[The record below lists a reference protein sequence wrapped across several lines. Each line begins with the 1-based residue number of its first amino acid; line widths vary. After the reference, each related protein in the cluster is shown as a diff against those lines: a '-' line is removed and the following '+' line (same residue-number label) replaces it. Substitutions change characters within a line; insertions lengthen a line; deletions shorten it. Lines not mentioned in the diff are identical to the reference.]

1 VDQYPENPRR
11 SHLRVAYVWRDEVMA
26 DLVATKPRKITLGAT
41 RGCTFVTPDLGLPKR
56 FAVIRHGARGYLLT
70 LGAGMAG
77 RLRLGHEEIE
87 VADFVMRGGGERAAG
102 SKGNFRATSIAPG
115 DWGVIHLD
123 GSGRHNLFFQFVKG
137 DPPVPRASPYDSHLL
152 VPALLFAVI
161 LHGVFVAWALSTK
174 PTRPTMA
181 FPGKREIMAEYL
193 LIRPPPPPPPEE
205 EKPQPKGGEED
216 AKEDKPPSATEGKE
230 GKAGGEGDKP
240 RAKAPDPDKGNPDE
254 PPASIQVG
262 LLSKASRAKIKE
274 AQTRGGFDQKLG
286 AALDR
291 LRGDKTEG
299 GFGSGT
305 GQGGGLG
312 PGKGSGTSTRG
323 GTGTGGGG
331 TSHAD
336 AITHGPVD
344 TGGVRAAKGSGGG
357 GGVKE
362 AQVKVDLDQPDGDFG
377 GLTAAEI
384 MKVVRSK
391 RSAIA
396 TCYERELQRSKGLG
410 GKVIVNWK
418 IDAGGAVLGAK
429 VRTTTMRN
437 DKVQDCIVRVVQNLK
452 FPQPRGNKIPVVNFP
467 FIFAPR

>member
-1 VDQYPENPRR
+1 MNHYDQNPRK
-11 SHLRVAYVWRDEVMA
+11 SYLRVSYVWRDEVMA
-26 DLVATKPRKITLGAT
+26 DVVATKQGKITIGGS
-41 RGCTFVTPDLGLPKR
+41 RGCTFVTPDLGLPQR

-70 LGAGMAG
+70 LGAGMTG
-77 RLRLGHEEIE
+77 RLRLGDEEIE
-87 VADFVMRGGGERAAG
+87 VAEFVARGGGERAAG
-102 SKGNFRATSIAPG
+102 AKGNFRATTIAPG

-123 GSGRHNLFFQFVKG
+123 GSGRHNLFFQFVKA
-137 DPPVPRASPYDSHLL
+137 DPPMPRAAPYDSHLL

-161 LHGVFVAWALSTK
+161 LHGVFVAWALTTK
-174 PTRPTMA
+174 SDRPTMA

-193 LIRPPPPPPPEE
+193 LVRPPEPPKEE
-205 EKPQPKGGEED
+205 EKPKGGQED
-216 AKEDKPPSATEGKE
+216 AKEEEKPPSATEGKE
-230 GKAGGEGDKP
+230 GKSGGEGEKP

-254 PPASIQVG
+254 PPKSVQVG
-262 LLSKASRAKIKE
+262 LLTKSSRAQIRE
-274 AQTRGGFDQKLG
+274 TLDRGGFDEKLG
-286 AALDR
+286 SAVAR
-291 LRGDKTEG
+291 LRGLETDGT
-299 GFGSGT
+299 FGSGT
-305 GQGGGLG
+305 GKGGGLG

-336 AITHGPVD
+336 ALTHGPMD
-344 TGGVRAAKGSGGG
+344 TGGVRAGRGGPGG

-362 AQVKVDLDQPDGDFG
+362 AQVKVELDQPDGDLG

-384 MKVVRSK
+384 LKVVKSK

-418 IDAGGAVLGAK
+418 IDLGGGVQGAK
-429 VRTTTMRN
+429 VRSTTMRN

-452 FPQPRGNKIPVVNFP
+452 FPNPRNGKIPVVNFP